1 MSIRPQSVDPRARRL
16 AEHRQRIAHEGISYI
31 PAWDDLTAEQREQS
45 IHEAANWLRAAVE
58 AGIAPLAERP
68 TDKHDAVWIDDDGWL
83 WGEYQTSPPTPLSDA
98 AILRLVWASEQCS
111 SKRELEAE
119 GVEFRLIGWSE

>member
-1 MSIRPQSVDPRARRL
+1 MTAIPEKTDPRARRL
-16 AEHRQRIAHEGISYI
+16 AESRQRIAHEGISYL
-31 PAWDDLTAEQREQS
+31 PAWDDLTTEEREQS
-45 IHEAANWLRAAVE
+45 VQEAAKWLRAAVE

-68 TDKHDAVWIDDDGWL
+68 TDKHNAVWLDDEGWL
-83 WGEYQTSPPTPLSDA
+83 WGEYQTSPPSHGD

-111 SKRELEAE
+111 SKQELEDE

>member
-1 MSIRPQSVDPRARRL
+1 MSIHPQSVDPRARAL
-16 AEHRQRIAHEGISYI
+16 AKARQHMAARESSITPDWENLPEDTRKIRIS
-31 PAWDDLTAEQREQS
+31 
-45 IHEAANWLRAAVE
+45 EAAEWLQAAVE

-68 TDKHDAVWIDDDGWL
+68 TDEHDAVWLDDEGLL
-83 WGEYQTSPPTPLSDA
+83 WGEYQTVPSSDGD

-111 SKRELEAE
+111 SKSELEDE